1 MSRRLKF
8 KTLDNNITDLSVEP
22 GVYKTFNP
30 DNHSRIKK
38 GNRGEYEHANRSP
51 KTDL

>member
-22 GVYKTFNP
+22 GVYIIFNS
-30 DNHSRIKK
+30 DNNTRTKK
-38 GNRGEYEHANRSP
+38 GNRDENEHANRSS
-51 KTDL
+51 KADL